1 MPNDPEPGS
10 IGGIMTNEELVM
22 VSVDDTSWLNARP
35 NIEAVCRE
43 AALAVLEGDA
53 LRPGNIGELTV
64 VLSDDATVR
73 RLNHTYRG
81 KDEAT
86 NVLSFAPGPSPMTEI
101 DYPLGD
107 VVLGFE
113 TVRREC
119 DQFRRSVSD
128 HVQHLVVHGCLHLLG
143 FDHERDADAEEM
155 EALETQIL
163 AGLGVP
169 DPYREPDPHG
179 QNTGDRI
186 ETARGATP

>member
-1 MPNDPEPGS
+1 MSNDPESGS
-10 IGGIMTNEELVM
+10 IGGIMTNEDLVM
-22 VSVDDTSWLNARP
+22 ISVDDTSWLNAHA
-35 NIEAVCRE
+35 NVEAACRE
-43 AALAVLEGDA
+43 AALAVLDRDT

-81 KDEAT
+81 TDQAT
-86 NVLSFAPGPSPMTEI
+86 NVLSFAPAPSPMAEL

-119 DQFRRSVSD
+119 DQFRRSLSD

-169 DPYREPDPHG
+169 DPYGEPAAHG
-179 QNTGDRI
+179 ENTGDRI
-186 ETARGATP
+186 ETAQGATP